1 MGTDTMKIP
10 QAILAQAI
18 YALNSNLAVM
28 GVRKRPATVVEE
40 VLGHM
45 DPAEFKGVFFDTC
58 RTPHTL
64 AYPLSGGRRPELAI
78 QCAAWARNA
87 KRFKCKFLKEKK
99 TW

>member
-1 MGTDTMKIP
+1 MKIS

-28 GVRKRPATVVEE
+28 AVRKRPATVSEE

-45 DPAEFKGVFFDTC
+45 DPAEFKNVFFDIC

-64 AYPLSGGRRPELAI
+64 GYPLSGGRRPELAI
-78 QCAAWARNA
+78 TCAAWARNA
-87 KRFKCKFLKEKK
+87 KRFKWKFLKKQK